1 MVSSIGSKVVRL
13 VNAQD
18 RRSGLLNVF
27 YDLTGKNARDWK
39 KLLTEVNAELKAKS
53 GNTNLPVLHASS
65 GILQGLKTKLEGLQK
80 RIKNGEVTLDRLQQG
95 GPGFRPGMFQQDIDA
110 VRKRTEK
117 LKTSYAELVD
127 EFTRASGAEAA
138 FNDVFDTWFANVARD
153 QYRQAVHD
161 RRATRLFTGATL
173 GVLPATAY
181 LTYKY
186 EQTLPWPQ
194 RTVNRLH
201 RKYLRWKYNLPK
213 LNPWE
218 M

>member
-1 MVSSIGSKVVRL
+1 MVSSIGSKVVSL
-13 VNAQD
+13 VNAQG

-39 KLLTEVNAELKAKS
+39 KLLREVNAELKANS
-53 GNTNLPVLHASS
+53 GNANLPVLHASS
-65 GILQGLKTKLEGLQK
+65 GILQGLKTKMEGLQK

-95 GPGFRPGMFQQDIDA
+95 GHGFRPGMFQQDIDA

-117 LKTSYAELVD
+117 LKASYAGLVD
-127 EFTRASGAEAA
+127 EFTRASGAEAT
-138 FNDVFDTWFANVARD
+138 FNDAFDTWFADVALD

-173 GVLPATAY
+173 GMFPAMSY

-194 RTVNRLH
+194 RTANRLQ
-201 RKYLRWKYNLPK
+201 RKYLRWKHNIPK